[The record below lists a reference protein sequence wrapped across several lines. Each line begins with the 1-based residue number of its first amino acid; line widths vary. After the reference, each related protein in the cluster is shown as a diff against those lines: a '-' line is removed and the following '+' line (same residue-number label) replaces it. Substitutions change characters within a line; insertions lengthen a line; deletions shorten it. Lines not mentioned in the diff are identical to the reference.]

1 MTPSPL
7 DILGRYWGY
16 DRFRECQAEIIGSI
30 LDGHDTIGLLPT
42 GGGKSITFQVPAMIL
57 DGITLVVTPLIS
69 LMKDQVDNLRERDIR
84 AVAIHSGLSRG
95 ERNLALDRVR
105 LGHARIV
112 YLSPER
118 LANKDFLAEMRSWPV
133 SLIVVDEAHCI
144 SQWGYDFRPSYLRIS
159 EIRKTFPAAPLL
171 ALTAS
176 ATPEVVA
183 DIADKLSMRDPA
195 IFKRSFSRDNISYI
209 VRYCE
214 AKEVMLLRVLTNT
227 SGSAIV
233 YVRSRERTSRLANLL
248 VAAGIPAEFYH
259 AGLDPADKADRQ
271 DRWKDGRIRVMVATN
286 AFGMGIDKPD
296 VRTVIH
302 HDLPPTLEEYYQEAG
317 RAGRDGLPSFAV
329 MLVSPHDK
337 ALITRRLN
345 EQFPGREYIL
355 NVYEKLA
362 VFLNVSVGGGYN
374 QVFECNF
381 TKFCK
386 TFDLPPRPTLSSLRI
401 LTRAEA
407 IEYHDELDGRA
418 RLMITARKSDFY
430 SLQLDPD
437 TDAVLRALL
446 RAYTGLFADYVHI
459 DEVYLGY
466 LTSLTPDRV
475 YQSLLMLSRMHVVSY
490 VPRRT
495 VPFVLYP
502 TSRDETRHVVI
513 PREVYEVQ
521 LERTRRRMEAM
532 RDYAYLTDSCRV
544 AAMLRYFGQTD
555 APDCGR
561 CDVCRARR
569 SAAAKAP
576 DLTESVRSL
585 LTSSPSGIT
594 LAILRRHFP
603 GQRLEHAIDALRDLC
618 DSGQATESQGVYTI
632 VNKR

>member
-1 MTPSPL
+1 MTSPL
-7 DILGRYWGY
+7 DILRRYWGY
-16 DRFRECQAEIIGSI
+16 DSFRECQAEIIDSVLNGR
-30 LDGHDTIGLLPT
+30 DTIGLLPT
-42 GGGKSITFQVPAMIL
+42 GGGKSITFQVPAMML
-57 DGITLVVTPLIS
+57 DGITIVVTPLIS
-69 LMKDQVDNLRERDIR
+69 LMKDQIDNLRERDIR
-84 AVAIHSGLSRG
+84 AVSIHSGQSRG
-95 ERNLALDRVR
+95 ERHLALDRVR

-118 LANKDFLAEMRSWPV
+118 LANKDFLLELSSWDV

-159 EIRKTFPAAPLL
+159 AIRKAFPHAPLL

-183 DIADKLSMRDPA
+183 DIADKLAIKDPA
-195 IFKRSFSRDNISYI
+195 VFSRSFSRDNISYI

-214 AKEVMLLRVLTNT
+214 VKETMLLRVLTNT

-233 YVRSRERTSRLANLL
+233 YVRSRERTARLAKLL
-248 VAAGIPAEFYH
+248 AANGISADYYH
-259 AGLDPADKADRQ
+259 AGLDPADKARRQ
-271 DRWKDGRIRVMVATN
+271 DQWKNGHIRVMVATN

-337 ALITRRLN
+337 SLITRRLN
-345 EQFPGREYIL
+345 EQFPGRDYL
-355 NVYEKLA
+355 LTVYEKLA
-362 VFLNVSVGGGYN
+362 TFLNVSVGSGYN
-374 QVFECNF
+374 QVYECNF

-386 TFDLPPRPTLSSLRI
+386 TFDLQPRPTLSALRI
-401 LTRAEA
+401 LTRAEV
-407 IEYHDELDGRA
+407 IEYHDELDSRA

-437 TDAVLRALL
+437 TEAVLRETL

-459 DEVYLGY
+459 DEVLIGY
-466 LTSLTPDRV
+466 RTSLTPDRV
-475 YQSLLMLSRMHVVSY
+475 YQALLTLSRMHVVSY
-490 VPRRT
+490 VPKRT

-521 LERTRRRMEAM
+521 LERVRRRMEAM
-532 RDYAYLTDSCRV
+532 RQYAYMTDSCRV
-544 AAMLRYFGQTD
+544 RYMLRYFGQTD
-555 APDCGR
+555 AADCGK
-561 CDVCRARR
+561 CDVCRSRR
-569 SAAAKAP
+569 KSDTASM
-576 DLTESVRSL
+576 TESVRSL
-585 LTSSPSGIT
+585 LASSARGVT
-594 LAILRRHFP
+594 LADMRRHFP
-603 GQRLEHAIDALRDLC
+603 GSRFTPAISALRRIVDE
-618 DSGQATESQGVYTI
+618 GQAAETDGVYTI
-632 VNKR
+632 VNKC